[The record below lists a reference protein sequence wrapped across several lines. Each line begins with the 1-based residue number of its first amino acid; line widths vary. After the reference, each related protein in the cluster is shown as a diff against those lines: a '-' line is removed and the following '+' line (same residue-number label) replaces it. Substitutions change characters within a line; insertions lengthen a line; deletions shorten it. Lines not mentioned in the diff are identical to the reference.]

1 MEQKMELTLHQTIE
15 KESRKTYG
23 KVNRMWPDQIPPIT
37 KEEAF
42 KAYKLLTRKF
52 GSKKVWSEYL
62 NEWETKKLYVGRQ
75 KPRRCWI
82 CLSGN
87 CNLLDRGWRRLVHDI
102 SHRVYDWR
110 FPKSSRDHNIA
121 QAKIEQEMAQY
132 VIDSGWLDGKLKSKP
147 KAKPTKDEIQ
157 DKKIKNLIKLI
168 RSWERKETTAKTY
181 IKKYRLKLKRLRPT
195 MRLDDIIL

>member
-1 MEQKMELTLHQTIE
+1 MQTLHQAIE
-15 KESRKTYG
+15 KESHKTYG
-23 KVNRMWPDQIPPIT
+23 KVNRMWPDEIPPIT

-52 GSKKVWSEYL
+52 GSKKVWSEYY
-62 NEWETKKLYVGRQ
+62 NKWETKKLYIGRRR
-75 KPRRCWI
+75 PRRCWI

-102 SHRVYDWR
+102 SHRVYDFR
-110 FPKSSRDHNIA
+110 FPQSSRDHNIA
-121 QAKIEQEMAQY
+121 QAKIEQEMAQF

-147 KAKPTKDEIQ
+147 KPKPTKDEKQ
-157 DKKIKNLIKLI
+157 TAKTKNLIKLI

-181 IKKYRLKLKRLRPT
+181 IRKYRLKLKRLRPT
-195 MRLDDIIL
+195 MRLEDLII

>member
-1 MEQKMELTLHQTIE
+1 MELTLHQTIE
-15 KESRKTYG
+15 KESHKTYG
-23 KVNRMWPDQIPPIT
+23 QVNRMWPDEIPPIT

-52 GSKKVWSEYL
+52 GSKKVWCEYY
-62 NEWETKKLYVGRQ
+62 NKWETKKLSIGRRR
-75 KPRRCWI
+75 PRRCWI

-102 SHRVYDWR
+102 SHRVYDFR
-110 FPKSSRDHNIA
+110 FPQSSRDHNIA
-121 QAKIEQEMAQY
+121 QAKIEQEMAQF

-147 KAKPTKDEIQ
+147 KPKPTKDEKQ
-157 DKKIKNLIKLI
+157 TARIKNLIKLI

-195 MRLDDIIL
+195 MRLGDIIL

>member
-1 MEQKMELTLHQTIE
+1 MELTLHQAIE
-15 KESRKTYG
+15 KESHKTYG
-23 KVNRMWPDQIPPIT
+23 KVNRMWPDEIPPIT

-52 GSKKVWSEYL
+52 GSKKVWSEYY
-62 NEWETKKLYVGRQ
+62 NKWETKKLYIGRRR
-75 KPRRCWI
+75 PRRCWI

-102 SHRVYDWR
+102 SHRVYDFR
-110 FPKSSRDHNIA
+110 FPQSSRDHNIA
-121 QAKIEQEMAQY
+121 QARIEQEMAQY

-147 KAKPTKDEIQ
+147 KAKLTKDEKQ
-157 DKKIKNLIKLI
+157 TARIKNLIKLI

-195 MRLDDIIL
+195 MRLGDIIL